1 MKVVCVDDREREISH
16 NGIPLVECELPL
28 GWVVNGEVYTVIDQ
42 YLGAYEIAEK
52 PIFYPKYKICGA
64 WVASRF
70 VPLEYFQAEFQVAEE
85 RTAQHGV
92 NATTLAGVGIAQ
104 INEHPARI

>member
-1 MKVVCVDDREREISH
+1 MKVVCVDDSFAPVSKQGILAAECKFP
-16 NGIPLVECELPL
+16 NGWLVA
-28 GWVVNGEVYTVIDQ
+28 GDTYTVISVQ
-42 YLGAYEIAEK
+42 GTNYIIEEK
-52 PIFYPKYKICGA
+52 PIIGPHMQNGG
-64 WVASRF
+64 WTSRRF

-85 RTAQHGV
+85 RTAQHAV